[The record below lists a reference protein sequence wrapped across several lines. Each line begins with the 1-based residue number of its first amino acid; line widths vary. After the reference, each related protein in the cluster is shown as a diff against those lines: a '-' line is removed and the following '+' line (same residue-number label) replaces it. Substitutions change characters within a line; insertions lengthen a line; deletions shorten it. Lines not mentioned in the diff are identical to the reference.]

1 MPPLRQMAEYY
12 KGYGNGP
19 QAIKRRYTLNTH
31 DNLFS
36 TFVESAICE
45 VYVYSDYFSTTTGRV
60 GAPSCPRR

>member
-12 KGYGNGP
+12 KGYGNSP
-19 QAIKRRYTLNTH
+19 QAIKRRYTLHTH
-31 DNLFS
+31 DDLFS

-45 VYVYSDYFSTTTGRV
+45 VYVYSDYFSTTTRRV